1 MVTVSC
7 KHIRKKPVP
16 QASQELSPEPHKI
29 KSSTVF
35 DFQGKGLTPYGG
47 LFPVATMLEK
57 LAFQKRR
64 NSDGDAHSAIHA
76 HV

>member
-16 QASQELSPEPHKI
+16 QASQELSPEAHKI

-35 DFQGKGLTPYGG
+35 DFQGKGLTPYGT
-47 LFPVATMLEK
+47 VARTAKAQTGCL
-57 LAFQKRR
+57 LDVRV
-64 NSDGDAHSAIHA
+64 I
-76 HV
+76 